1 MIEYK
6 IVLKDLNCRKN
17 NQISLRP
24 RNSIS
29 NIPILA
35 RPTGTLR
42 TMNES
47 KKALARKIIL
57 ICLFI
62 IPALLTSRQHVLGAS
77 DEMQETYKNLEVFS
91 NVLSIV
97 QQNYVEE
104 IDTQETIEGAIKGM
118 LSSLDPHSS
127 YLKPDDFKE
136 LQVETKG
143 SFSGIGIEITIKDDM
158 LTVVSPI
165 EDTPAFKAGIQAG
178 DRIIK
183 IEDASTKDMSL
194 VEAVKKLR
202 GPKGTKVTISIHR
215 EGWTDLQEFTITRD
229 VIPIYSVRSN
239 ILEPGYGYARIT
251 NFQTNTA
258 RDLQD
263 AIDELLQE
271 AKLKGLVLDLR
282 NNPGGLL
289 DASAKV
295 ADLFLNEGI
304 IVSTQGRLQDQNM
317 EFSAHSG
324 GPEYDF
330 PIVVLING
338 GTASASEI
346 VAGALQDHKRALIL
360 GTQSFGKGSVQTIIP
375 MNDGAGLRL
384 TTARYYTPN
393 GVSIQATGITPDV
406 LVPAVES
413 QEEDTDKAPMRF
425 LREKDLRHHL
435 DNGGTLEPDEAGKT
449 KPQTIE
455 DSGLKSDKATIDE
468 TTKERLKSDN
478 QLNTA
483 LLVLKSLYVLSG
495 QSVAK

>member
-1 MIEYK
+1 MNQFAK
-6 IVLKDLNCRKN
+6 GLALK
-17 NQISLRP
+17 
-24 RNSIS
+24 
-29 NIPILA
+29 
-35 RPTGTLR
+35 T
-42 TMNES
+42 
-47 KKALARKIIL
+47 IL
-57 ICLFI
+57 ICI
-62 IPALLTSRQHVLGAS
+62 IVIPVFFTIRQPVFGS
-77 DEMQETYKNLEVFS
+77 DDDMQETYKNLEVFS
-91 NVLSIV
+91 NVLSII
-97 QQNYVEE
+97 QQNYVED

-183 IEDASTKDMSL
+183 IGDESTKDMSL

-202 GPKGTKVTISIHR
+202 GPKGTEVTISIHR
-215 EGWTDLQEFTITRD
+215 EGLTELQEFTITRD

-239 ILEPGYGYARIT
+239 MLEPGYGYARIT
-251 NFQTNTA
+251 NFQRNTSE
-258 RDLQD
+258 DLQD
-263 AIDELLQE
+263 ALNELLQDD
-271 AKLKGLVLDLR
+271 KLKGLILDLR

-289 DASAKV
+289 DASVKV
-295 ADLFLNEGI
+295 ADLFLDKGI
-304 IVSTQGRLQDQNM
+304 IVSTKGRLQDQNM

-324 GPEYDF
+324 GPEYNF

-393 GVSIQATGITPDV
+393 GTSIQATGITPDV
-406 LVPAVES
+406 IVQEVEF
-413 QEEDTDKAPMRF
+413 QEDDTGRPPMKF

-435 DNGGTLEPDEAGKT
+435 DNGGSLEPDEGDKIKSPT
-449 KPQTIE
+449 VD
-455 DSGLKSDKATIDE
+455 DSRQISDKVSIDE
-468 TTKERLKSDN
+468 ALKERLKSDY

-483 LLVLKSLYVLSG
+483 LLILKSLYVLSDQNG
-495 QSVAK
+495 AKYD